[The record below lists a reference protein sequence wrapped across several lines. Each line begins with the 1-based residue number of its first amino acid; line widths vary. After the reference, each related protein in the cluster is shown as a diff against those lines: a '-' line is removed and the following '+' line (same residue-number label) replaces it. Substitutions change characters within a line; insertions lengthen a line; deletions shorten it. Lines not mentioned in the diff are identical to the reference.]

1 MDGRSCSRQA
11 LIASTRIRAT
21 CWCTSTKS
29 AYGKQQAEGRT
40 VGRGGAERTPT
51 SVSGPVR
58 HHDRSFRGGTAAHSD
73 GGQLPRIARGGIRS
87 GESLLPRLR
96 SDANPLRRTGRSIR
110 KGTCDPGRVAWD
122 GPRRRAL
129 RAVAQP
135 HGPARRPLRHRR
147 HRLRCL
153 SDDVGLPG
161 GSLPLQSPAAGYRQ
175 RIGLCGAGTTAGT
188 LGAGL
193 TAHVFSWRFFFLLP
207 GAIALGVAIGLR
219 GVPESLLT
227 RSSHNPLKQV
237 ATVVRHG
244 WAILVLA
251 LSVVNG
257 AVMFGFVTYLAPALE
272 ANGQSP
278 AIAGVVVASYGV
290 SVLVCTRAF
299 GYVAQR
305 TPAALILAGGA
316 TMLLIGYAIAGA
328 TQTVV
333 TILAASLLA
342 GGAYAFMQS
351 TFQTWA
357 TDVVPEARGTA
368 TALFAT
374 AIFTGA
380 ALATSAVA
388 GLASANRYSTLFMIA
403 ALVTLPVLIFG
414 SLARWRYRGSDAIAR
429 LTPEC

>member
-1 MDGRSCSRQA
+1 MAAVGRDVPRLLYLGPFA
-11 LIASTRIRAT
+11 TMTDRFAVAPLLIPIAASFHVSLVAV
-21 CWCTSTKS
+21 SGVAS
-29 AYGKQQAEGRT
+29 LYYLAYGLMPTLYGVLADRFGRVRVIRVALVGTAFADALSALSPNLTALLVARFVTGGIACGVFPTTLVYLADRFPFKVRQQA
-40 VGRGGAERTPT
+40 
-51 SVSGPVR
+51 
-58 HHDRSFRGGTAAHSD
+58 
-73 GGQLPRIARGGIRS
+73 IANV
-87 GESLLPRLR
+87 LVF
-96 SDANPLRRTGRSIR
+96 
-110 KGTCDPGRVAWD
+110 VA
-122 GPRRRAL
+122 L
-129 RAVAQP
+129 
-135 HGPARRPLRHRR
+135 
-147 HRLRCL
+147 
-153 SDDVGLPG
+153 
-161 GSLPLQSPAAGYRQ
+161 
-175 RIGLCGAGTTAGT
+175 GTTVGT

-193 TAHVFSWRFFFLLP
+193 TAHVLSWRFFFLIP

-219 GVPESLLT
+219 GMPESLLA
-227 RSSHNPLKQV
+227 RSRQNPLKQV
-237 ATVVRHG
+237 AMVMRHG

-278 AIAGVVVASYGV
+278 AIAGAVVASYGV
-290 SVLVCTRAF
+290 SVLVCTRVF
-299 GYVAQR
+299 GYVARR

-316 TMLLIGYAIAGA
+316 TMLLVGYAIAGA
-328 TQTVV
+328 AQSVV

-388 GLASANRYSTLFMIA
+388 GLASANRYSTLFVIA

-414 SLARWRYRGSDAIAR
+414 SLARWRYQGSDAIGS

>member
-1 MDGRSCSRQA
+1 MADRFA
-11 LIASTRIRAT
+11 VAPLLIPMAASFHVSLVAV
-21 CWCTSTKS
+21 SGVAS
-29 AYGKQQAEGRT
+29 LYYLAYGLMPTLYGVLADRFGRVRVIRVALVGTALADALSALSPNLTALLVARFVTGGIACGVFPTTLVYLADRFPFKVRQQA
-40 VGRGGAERTPT
+40 
-51 SVSGPVR
+51 
-58 HHDRSFRGGTAAHSD
+58 
-73 GGQLPRIARGGIRS
+73 IANV
-87 GESLLPRLR
+87 LVF
-96 SDANPLRRTGRSIR
+96 
-110 KGTCDPGRVAWD
+110 VA
-122 GPRRRAL
+122 L
-129 RAVAQP
+129 
-135 HGPARRPLRHRR
+135 
-147 HRLRCL
+147 
-153 SDDVGLPG
+153 
-161 GSLPLQSPAAGYRQ
+161 
-175 RIGLCGAGTTAGT
+175 GTTAGT

-193 TAHVFSWRFFFLLP
+193 TAHASSWRFFFLIP
-207 GAIALGVAIGLR
+207 GAIALAVAIGLR
-219 GVPESLLT
+219 GMPESLLA
-227 RSSHNPLKQV
+227 RSSQNPLKQV

-244 WAILVLA
+244 WAVLVLA
-251 LSVVNG
+251 LSVING

-299 GYVAQR
+299 GYVARR
-305 TPAALILAGGA
+305 TPAAVILAGGA

-328 TQTVV
+328 TQSVV

-388 GLASANRYSTLFMIA
+388 GLASANRYSTLFVIA
-403 ALVTLPVLIFG
+403 ALVTMPVLIFG
-414 SLARWRYRGSDAIAR
+414 SLARWRYPGSDAIGR

>member
-1 MDGRSCSRQA
+1 LAAVGRDVPRLLYLGPFA
-11 LIASTRIRAT
+11 TMTDRFAVAPLLIPIAASFHVSLVAV
-21 CWCTSTKS
+21 SGVAS
-29 AYGKQQAEGRT
+29 LYYLAYGLMPTLYGVLADRFGRVRVIRVALVGTAFADALSALSPNLTALLVARFVTGGIACGVFPTTLVYLADRFPFKVRQQA
-40 VGRGGAERTPT
+40 
-51 SVSGPVR
+51 
-58 HHDRSFRGGTAAHSD
+58 
-73 GGQLPRIARGGIRS
+73 IANVLVFI
-87 GESLLPRLR
+87 
-96 SDANPLRRTGRSIR
+96 
-110 KGTCDPGRVAWD
+110 
-122 GPRRRAL
+122 AL
-129 RAVAQP
+129 
-135 HGPARRPLRHRR
+135 
-147 HRLRCL
+147 
-153 SDDVGLPG
+153 
-161 GSLPLQSPAAGYRQ
+161 
-175 RIGLCGAGTTAGT
+175 GTTVGT

-193 TAHVFSWRFFFLLP
+193 TAHVLSWRFFFLIP

-219 GVPESLLT
+219 GMPESLLA
-227 RSSHNPLKQV
+227 RSRQNPLKQV
-237 ATVVRHG
+237 AMVMRHG

-278 AIAGVVVASYGV
+278 AIAGAVVASYGV
-290 SVLVCTRAF
+290 SVLVCTRVF
-299 GYVAQR
+299 GYVARR

-316 TMLLIGYAIAGA
+316 TMLLVGYAIAGA
-328 TQTVV
+328 AQSVV

-388 GLASANRYSTLFMIA
+388 GLASANRYSTLFVIA

-414 SLARWRYRGSDAIAR
+414 SLARWRYQGSDAIGS

>member
-1 MDGRSCSRQA
+1 MSAAGRDVPRLLYLGPFA
-11 LIASTRIRAT
+11 TMTDRFAVAPLLIPIAASFHVSLVAV
-21 CWCTSTKS
+21 SGVAS
-29 AYGKQQAEGRT
+29 LYYLAYGLMPTLYGVLADRFGRVRVIRVALVGTALADALSALSPNLTALLVARFVTGGIACGVFPTTLVYLADRFPFKVRQQA
-40 VGRGGAERTPT
+40 
-51 SVSGPVR
+51 
-58 HHDRSFRGGTAAHSD
+58 
-73 GGQLPRIARGGIRS
+73 IANV
-87 GESLLPRLR
+87 LVF
-96 SDANPLRRTGRSIR
+96 
-110 KGTCDPGRVAWD
+110 VA
-122 GPRRRAL
+122 L
-129 RAVAQP
+129 
-135 HGPARRPLRHRR
+135 
-147 HRLRCL
+147 
-153 SDDVGLPG
+153 
-161 GSLPLQSPAAGYRQ
+161 
-175 RIGLCGAGTTAGT
+175 GTTVGT

-193 TAHVFSWRFFFLLP
+193 TAHVLSWRFFFLIP

-219 GVPESLLT
+219 GMPESLLA
-227 RSSHNPLKQV
+227 RSRQNPLKQV
-237 ATVVRHG
+237 AMVMRHG

-278 AIAGVVVASYGV
+278 AIAGAVVASYGV
-290 SVLVCTRAF
+290 SVLVCTRVF
-299 GYVAQR
+299 GYMARR

-316 TMLLIGYAIAGA
+316 TMLLVGYAIAGA
-328 TQTVV
+328 AQSVV

-388 GLASANRYSTLFMIA
+388 GLASANRYSTLFVIA

-414 SLARWRYRGSDAIAR
+414 SLARWRYQGSDAIGS

>member
-1 MDGRSCSRQA
+1 MADRFA
-11 LIASTRIRAT
+11 VAPLLIPMAASFHVSLVAV
-21 CWCTSTKS
+21 SGVAS
-29 AYGKQQAEGRT
+29 LYYLAYGLMPTLYGVLADRFGRVRVIRVALVGTALADALSALSPNLTALLVARFVTGGIACGVFPTTLVYLADRFPFKVRQQA
-40 VGRGGAERTPT
+40 
-51 SVSGPVR
+51 
-58 HHDRSFRGGTAAHSD
+58 
-73 GGQLPRIARGGIRS
+73 IANV
-87 GESLLPRLR
+87 LVF
-96 SDANPLRRTGRSIR
+96 
-110 KGTCDPGRVAWD
+110 VA
-122 GPRRRAL
+122 L
-129 RAVAQP
+129 
-135 HGPARRPLRHRR
+135 
-147 HRLRCL
+147 
-153 SDDVGLPG
+153 
-161 GSLPLQSPAAGYRQ
+161 
-175 RIGLCGAGTTAGT
+175 GTTAGT

-193 TAHVFSWRFFFLLP
+193 TAHASSWRFFFLIP
-207 GAIALGVAIGLR
+207 GAIALAVAIGLR
-219 GVPESLLT
+219 GMPESLLA
-227 RSSHNPLKQV
+227 RSSQNPLKQV

-244 WAILVLA
+244 WAVLVLA
-251 LSVVNG
+251 LSVING

-299 GYVAQR
+299 VYVARR

-328 TQTVV
+328 TQSVV

-388 GLASANRYSTLFMIA
+388 GLASANRYSTLFVIA
-403 ALVTLPVLIFG
+403 ALVTMPVLIFG
-414 SLARWRYRGSDAIAR
+414 SLARWRYPGSDAIGR

>member
-1 MDGRSCSRQA
+1 MAAVGRDVPRLLYLGPFA
-11 LIASTRIRAT
+11 TMTDRFAVAPLLIPIAASFHVSLVAV
-21 CWCTSTKS
+21 SGVAS
-29 AYGKQQAEGRT
+29 LYYLAYGLMPTLYGVLADRFGRVRVIRVALVGTAVADALSALSPNLTALLVARFVTGGIACGVFPTTLVYLADRFPFNVRQQA
-40 VGRGGAERTPT
+40 
-51 SVSGPVR
+51 
-58 HHDRSFRGGTAAHSD
+58 
-73 GGQLPRIARGGIRS
+73 IANV
-87 GESLLPRLR
+87 LVF
-96 SDANPLRRTGRSIR
+96 
-110 KGTCDPGRVAWD
+110 VA
-122 GPRRRAL
+122 L
-129 RAVAQP
+129 
-135 HGPARRPLRHRR
+135 
-147 HRLRCL
+147 
-153 SDDVGLPG
+153 
-161 GSLPLQSPAAGYRQ
+161 
-175 RIGLCGAGTTAGT
+175 GTTVGT

-193 TAHVFSWRFFFLLP
+193 TAHVLSWRFFFLIP

-219 GVPESLLT
+219 GMPESLLA
-227 RSSHNPLKQV
+227 RSRQNPLKQV
-237 ATVVRHG
+237 AMVMRHG

-278 AIAGVVVASYGV
+278 AIAGAVVASYGV
-290 SVLVCTRAF
+290 SVLVCTRVF
-299 GYVAQR
+299 GYVARR

-316 TMLLIGYAIAGA
+316 TMLLVGYAIAGA
-328 TQTVV
+328 AQSVA

-388 GLASANRYSTLFMIA
+388 GLASVNRYSTLFVIA
-403 ALVTLPVLIFG
+403 ALVTLPVLIFS
-414 SLARWRYRGSDAIAR
+414 SLARWRYQGSDAIGS

>member
-1 MDGRSCSRQA
+1 MAAAGRDVPRLLYLGPFA
-11 LIASTRIRAT
+11 TMTDRFAVAPLLIPIAASYQVSLVAV
-21 CWCTSTKS
+21 SGVAS
-29 AYGKQQAEGRT
+29 LYYLAYGLMPTLYGVLADRFGRVRVIRVALVGTAVADALSALSPNLTALLVARFVTGGIACGVFPTTLVYLADRFPFKVRQQA
-40 VGRGGAERTPT
+40 
-51 SVSGPVR
+51 
-58 HHDRSFRGGTAAHSD
+58 
-73 GGQLPRIARGGIRS
+73 IANV
-87 GESLLPRLR
+87 LVF
-96 SDANPLRRTGRSIR
+96 
-110 KGTCDPGRVAWD
+110 VA
-122 GPRRRAL
+122 L
-129 RAVAQP
+129 
-135 HGPARRPLRHRR
+135 
-147 HRLRCL
+147 
-153 SDDVGLPG
+153 
-161 GSLPLQSPAAGYRQ
+161 
-175 RIGLCGAGTTAGT
+175 GTTVGT

-193 TAHVFSWRFFFLLP
+193 TAHVLSWRFFFLIP

-219 GVPESLLT
+219 GMPESLLA
-227 RSSHNPLKQV
+227 RSRQNPLKQV
-237 ATVVRHG
+237 AMVLRHG

-278 AIAGVVVASYGV
+278 AIAGAVVASYGV
-290 SVLVCTRAF
+290 SVLVCTRVF
-299 GYVAQR
+299 GYMARR

-316 TMLLIGYAIAGA
+316 TMLLVGYAIAGA
-328 TQTVV
+328 AQSVV

-388 GLASANRYSTLFMIA
+388 GLASANRYSTLFVIA

-414 SLARWRYRGSDAIAR
+414 SLARWRYQGSDAIGS